1 LRNAGVE
8 AMDHNITALAETTC
22 VLIPAKTIE
31 DLLTESS
38 KTTRGLWWSTMVD
51 SGILREWI
59 IDHGSRDA
67 RERFAHLCY
76 EMLVR
81 YRVVSDTADNSIPF
95 PLTQQDLADATG
107 MTPVHINRVIQELRA
122 DGLIE
127 LKEKVLTISN
137 FEKLREAAQFESS
150 YLHLVRTERHDKEVS
165 NRAGDLISNDGVDR

>member
-1 LRNAGVE
+1 
-8 AMDHNITALAETTC
+8 MDHNITALAETTC

-81 YRVVSDTADNSIPF
+81 YRVVSETADNSIPF

-122 DGLIE
+122 RTDRIE
-127 LKEKVLTISN
+127 GEGVDHIQ
-137 FEKLREAAQFESS
+137 LREIEGSGA
-150 YLHLVRTERHDKEVS
+150 VRKQLLASGPHRKT
-165 NRAGDLISNDGVDR
+165 